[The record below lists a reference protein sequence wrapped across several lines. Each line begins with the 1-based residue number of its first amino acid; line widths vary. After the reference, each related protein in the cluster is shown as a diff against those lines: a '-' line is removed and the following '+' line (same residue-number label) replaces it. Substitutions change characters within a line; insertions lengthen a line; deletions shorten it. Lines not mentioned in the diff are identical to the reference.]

1 MAENNNE
8 STDLFEDY
16 ATEPVPTQIRVGG
29 LRIALINCG
38 LAFSLPGLVLGVEL
52 GTTMG
57 LVASTKAFVFGGA
70 VLALIAAITGYVG
83 VKVRLSSYMII
94 RYAFGSRGSNLV
106 NLCMALSLFGWF
118 GVNASLFGQG
128 AAELWTA
135 LTGGPAAESIFVMA
149 GGVLMTVGA
158 ALGFKS
164 LKFLSM
170 ILVPFQL
177 LVLVWLAQ
185 ITLTGTDLADLLR
198 IEPTGGISM
207 GDAVSA
213 IIGGWIVGAVAAPDL
228 TRYGR
233 TLGDAVL
240 AAAIPFLIAS
250 SFIYVIAAMAGLWS
264 GEDDLL
270 KVMTALGLGVA
281 AFIFV
286 VFSSWITNAVNLYG
300 CSLSINAVFQGLA
313 EWRIA
318 VVSGILGTLLALVG
332 ILDHFVDFVFS
343 LGVIF
348 TPVAGIYIIDY
359 FFLRRDTY
367 LSGDTEVTR
376 RVSVAAFV
384 AWLIGIGVA
393 VAAGAGIFT
402 FTRIAAID
410 SLLATSL
417 VFLALQHKM
426 LRGAQ
431 S

>member
-1 MAENNNE
+1 
-8 STDLFEDY
+8 
-16 ATEPVPTQIRVGG
+16 
-29 LRIALINCG
+29 
-38 LAFSLPGLVLGVEL
+38 
-52 GTTMG
+52 
-57 LVASTKAFVFGGA
+57 
-70 VLALIAAITGYVG
+70 
-83 VKVRLSSYMII
+83 
-94 RYAFGSRGSNLV
+94 
-106 NLCMALSLFGWF
+106 
-118 GVNASLFGQG
+118 
-128 AAELWTA
+128 
-135 LTGGPAAESIFVMA
+135 
-149 GGVLMTVGA
+149 
-158 ALGFKS
+158 
-164 LKFLSM
+164 
-170 ILVPFQL
+170 
-177 LVLVWLAQ
+177 
-185 ITLTGTDLADLLR
+185 
-198 IEPTGGISM
+198 
-207 GDAVSA
+207 
-213 IIGGWIVGAVAAPDL
+213 
-228 TRYGR
+228 
-233 TLGDAVL
+233 
-240 AAAIPFLIAS
+240 
-250 SFIYVIAAMAGLWS
+250 
-264 GEDDLL
+264 
-270 KVMTALGLGVA
+270 MTALGLGVA